1 MINTHGGSRPGSG
14 KKPSENQSEIKAL
27 QKKKQRSYHIK
38 TYNRTSRNRGKVRE
52 GMFDVH
58 AMENWAI

>member
-1 MINTHGGSRPGSG
+1 MNINNHGGSRPGSG
-14 KKPSENQSEIKAL
+14 KKPSLNP
-27 QKKKQRSYHIK
+27 KKKQVRLL
-38 TYNRTSRNRGKVRE
+38 NRNNYRRKRGKVIE